1 MTIEQGEKGAKKGGR
16 KWPKRVGMVV
26 GSVVALLGM
35 AAGVLEL
42 RSPSQRPV
50 DATKR
55 YGASS
60 PERVARGKYIAN
72 AEAHCMDCHSERDW
86 KTHGGPALPGLEGAG
101 WNVPAA
107 ENHMPGR
114 VFAPNITPDV
124 ETGIGALSDDAIAR
138 ALREGVSHDGRALFM
153 MPWKNFR
160 GLSDDDVGA
169 VIAYLRSL
177 APVSKRRE
185 VTKIDPPV
193 SWMVKAMPEPLTAP
207 VPATTTTDPV
217 ARGRHLAQ
225 VGQCQDCHTPVDA
238 RHQPLPG
245 MAFAGGQEF
254 VLGGVTYRSAN
265 ITPHASGISH
275 YDEALFIKTIRTGNV
290 GGRRLAP
297 IMPWLAMRD
306 LSDDDLKAL
315 WAYLKTVA
323 PVAHDVERAPLE
335 VAANPTVAE
344 H

>member
-1 MTIEQGEKGAKKGGR
+1 MTIETKK
-16 KWPKRVGMVV
+16 WLKR
-26 GSVVALLGM
+26 LGM
-35 AAGVLEL
+35 GLGGVVLLAGGAATVLEL
-42 RSPSQRPV
+42 RGPSQRPV
-50 DATKR
+50 DAAKR
-55 YGASS
+55 YGEAT
-60 PERVARGKYIAN
+60 PARVARGKYIAT

-86 KTHGGPALPGLEGAG
+86 KTHGGPAKQGLEGAG
-101 WNVPAA
+101 WDVPAA

-114 VFAPNITPDV
+114 VFASNITPDA
-124 ETGIGALSDDAIAR
+124 ETGLGAVSDDAIAR
-138 ALREGVSHDGRALFM
+138 AVREGVGHDGRALFM
-153 MPWKNFR
+153 MPWENFR

-169 VIAYLRSL
+169 LIAYLRTL

-185 VTKIDPPV
+185 VTQIAAPV
-193 SWMVKAMPEPLTAP
+193 RWIVKAMPKPLTAP
-207 VPATTTTDPV
+207 VAATTTTDPI
-217 ARGRHLAQ
+217 ARGRHLSE
-225 VGQCQDCHTPVDA
+225 VGQCQSCHTPVDA